1 MTTLSFV
8 KKTER
13 SLWSSSEGTRAS
25 PGLAGVSLA
34 VRVLKRNGDHMLGD
48 PPLRG
53 RLHSSPRAVHGALLP
68 SLPPHSSRSLTAR
81 VASWSVPGAESPT
94 EAGWLR
100 CAKGA
105 NGLPLPL
112 RLSKDSAGAQRR
124 LEQQASA
131 AQQLT
136 LQLTRL
142 ITANATA
149 KDGVGG
155 LCMIAAHAVGAEETC
170 LVAASTLGMETC
182 LSEHNFVRACEATCA
197 ASPVCQRLMGALG
210 YELRDAAESRASLNI
225 GSNTDSRSAALEI
238 GQVALRE
245 PLSPHGA
252 ILKQSQPPLVSALVT
267 PVCDPSSGSTVA
279 LLICCNARG
288 GRFLLCDELLCECA
302 ALHAGLLWQHH
313 IQVLRLVPLPIV
325 PLQPPDASAE
335 RLREQWR
342 SLAHGREQLREL
354 RTEGVRALERIA
366 GAASMLEPQE
376 VVCQACRRLLRAR
389 AYELRSALR
398 LASEQR
404 ASADALAQLA
414 QHWREAV
421 QLELHGEASRLGG
434 AAAAVCIA
442 EVLDEPLRAAA
453 EHAANHFTHGPKWP
467 QSNAELKTAPKTA
480 VEALERLVIQPTL
493 CLAAP
498 TLSRLIAIVDERTM
512 SVRARL
518 AQSLVE
524 QATWVAQQDA
534 STADLLTGVPT
545 SLGVWT
551 DGWHAACLAEVR
563 LHVRRITGDVPAA
576 AAANALEH
584 LVELHGEAMRAD
596 LSMQVQGASQLLR
609 SLFEQHFWHIA
620 SWVDVELKGRLV
632 YRERFLEKVRSDVP
646 RWLRLL
652 LAGIVQCSAA
662 APCRFEARA
671 AAAAA
676 GSAGTP
682 LHLESPEYAWPTL
695 SGLSD
700 RVVGELLHAVE
711 SALEPLTKQYAEVA
725 VHVRPRIKS
734 LRDPVHEQMLR
745 LLGACVSHAR
755 HVFFASRA
763 MLRAADSVQRAIL
776 ALEPQLVPL
785 RNEKK
790 DHAVAAEDVT
800 LTTRQAIKQSMLV
813 EMPQIVPALVALVAA
828 FEHKGEVLEPRIQQ
842 LLASWTERSHVR
854 LLAMLTDIVGPKAAE
869 AALPRLA
876 DVLPASAQQLA
887 DELHRDVRMF
897 HALDIASRHSLL
909 EAESHVVRCMA
920 LPAADAHLRTATGLF
935 IGRIGSAIH
944 KEVQAILDKEALAR
958 GMLATASLEEVDAAA
973 SDAATEQH
981 RNALYQKAAQVLA
994 MPVVEMLEQLLMR
1007 ALQQDDWQS
1016 PQRIA
1021 ATAVVYS
1028 KSWLVAVRARVS
1040 RRFLKAASVSEHRL
1054 LEFLMVTLE
1063 QAVGW
1068 FGMPALDVSDLAIEA
1083 DGLLTT
1089 VDDYITQL
1097 GGTLSESDCTPPAAL
1112 QVLLLHHMEERTQ
1125 PAESHDVMRGSVPS
1139 AIHAWALRRPA
1150 HVCLIDEVL
1159 AVIDAQPALTPEPD
1173 VVEEL
1178 NALVIEDD
1186 SAALEPAGSVAAKTA
1201 ATKPTPIAE
1210 EPSEPESSS
1219 RVLAHLADTLWRLN
1233 NEQLLLSQLVQV
1245 LAAAVPLCFDKD
1257 RPIEL
1262 AFYCLMEAAPA
1273 DHRLEG
1279 EREQLYYAR
1288 LSGTRL
1294 EEQQTMFRVAA
1305 PLAVQIALADGS
1317 RVEES
1322 VLQLP
1327 LLTPGL
1333 ERHGMG
1339 GKTIGTRHR
1348 LYLPL
1353 HSASAP
1359 KPISVM
1365 EVALLRGGEL
1375 RRAERLILSR
1385 LASAFGAAVARDQHA
1400 AADTKNRRCSAQE
1413 AVELRLRA
1421 EELESSLAAMR
1432 QQAFLSAAVNRE
1444 IPASGAALAAS
1455 LRALTGAEMVTLFM
1469 APDRFS
1475 EMTPQLIAEHNDFSA
1490 LNRMMQPTTPARE
1503 SSVLDALPHQGLARR
1518 AALQQ
1523 RACNCIKPIAEP
1535 VSVFDATIENRV
1547 GYKTLCVLVLPIMQ
1561 AGRAVGVLQ
1570 LTNKAASSAKAMTG
1584 APPMPG
1590 TTPAAPSSRA
1600 KAAPVTSRDLL
1611 FGAHEAHPPGAQAD
1625 GNEDDSSTAST
1636 SSSTTM
1642 AFTEQDE
1649 QAARSQLAACALL
1662 IFQARRVV
1670 ELEEHTKAAAAA
1682 ARAEHKPNFRAVAL
1696 GSPSERIPQ
1705 PPPVNIP
1712 ASRPPPLPRSHPQLS
1727 EAPTASAA
1735 AAGRAPAAGPPRAA
1749 QQELSNSSLLDA
1761 FFVITQELSGAH
1773 NLRVLLG
1780 SALRSCKRLVPVQS
1794 ASCFLTGEDDGSM
1807 LRVALVQDEHGKD
1820 VAGELSVVRIRD
1832 VRSGLAGNSLATKQT
1847 TIVQDT
1853 AADANFDP
1861 SVDCAPGYMVRSVLS
1876 TPLVGSQGR
1885 LLGVLQLCNR
1895 ITAVGTAK
1903 TMHPDPREFGN
1914 DDEIA
1919 AVVFARMLAAPLER
1933 LLAIEGFFNSQ

>member
-1 MTTLSFV
+1 M
-8 KKTER
+8 R
-13 SLWSSSEGTRAS
+13 
-25 PGLAGVSLA
+25 
-34 VRVLKRNGDHMLGD
+34 GDR
-48 PPLRG
+48 PLRG
-53 RLHSSPRAVHGALLP
+53 RLHSSPRAVQGALLP

-81 VASWSVPGAESPT
+81 VASWSVPGADSPT
-94 EAGWLR
+94 ESGWLR

-112 RLSKDSAGAQRR
+112 RLSNNSAGAQRR

-155 LCMIAAHAVGAEETC
+155 LCMIIAHAVGAEETC

-182 LSEHNFVRACEATCA
+182 LSEHNFVRACEATCV
-197 ASPVCQRLMGALG
+197 ASPVCQRLMATLG

-245 PLSPHGA
+245 PPSPHGA
-252 ILKQSQPPLVSALVT
+252 ILKQSQPPPLVSALVT

-288 GRFLLCDELLCECA
+288 GPFMLCDELLCECA

-313 IQVLRLVPLPIV
+313 IQVLRLAPLPIV
-325 PLQPPDASAE
+325 PLQPPDASDE
-335 RLREQWR
+335 RLREQWQ

-366 GAASMLEPQE
+366 GAAPTLEPQE

-414 QHWREAV
+414 HHWRVALK
-421 QLELHGEASRLGG
+421 LELHGEASRLGG

-442 EVLDEPLRAAA
+442 EVLDEPLQAAA
-453 EHAANHFTHGPKWP
+453 EHAVSHFTHGPKWP
-467 QSNAELKTAPKTA
+467 QSNAEPKTAPTTA
-480 VEALERLVIQPTL
+480 VEALERLVVQPTL

-524 QATWVAQQDA
+524 QATWVAKQDA

-563 LHVRRITGDVPAA
+563 RHVRQTAGDVPAA

-584 LVELHGEAMRAD
+584 LVELHSEAMRAE

-632 YRERFLEKVRSDVP
+632 YRERFLEKVRSNVP

-652 LAGIVQCSAA
+652 LASIVQCSAA

-682 LHLESPEYAWPTL
+682 LHIESPEYAWPTL
-695 SGLSD
+695 SGVSD

-711 SALEPLTKQYAEVA
+711 AALEPLTKQYAEVA
-725 VHVRPRIKS
+725 AHVRPRIKD
-734 LRDPVHEQMLR
+734 LRAPVHEQMLR
-745 LLGACVSHAR
+745 LLGACVLHAR
-755 HVFFASRA
+755 LVFFASRA
-763 MLRAADSVQRAIL
+763 MLRAVDSVQRAIL

-800 LTTRQAIKQSMLV
+800 LTTRQAIKQSMLI

-828 FEHKGEVLEPRIQQ
+828 FEHKSEVLEPRIQQ

-869 AALPRLA
+869 EALPRLA

-887 DELHRDVRMF
+887 DELHRDVRML
-897 HALDIASRHSLL
+897 HALDIASCHSLL
-909 EAESHVVRCMA
+909 EAEAHVVRCMA
-920 LPAADAHLRTATGLF
+920 LPTADAHLRTATGLF
-935 IGRIGSAIH
+935 IGRIGSALH
-944 KEVQAILDKEALAR
+944 KEVKAILDKEALAR
-958 GMLATASLEEVDAAA
+958 GMLATASLEEVDAA
-973 SDAATEQH
+973 STEQH

-1028 KSWLVAVRARVS
+1028 KSWLMAVRARVS
-1040 RRFLKAASVSEHRL
+1040 RRFLKAASGSEHRL
-1054 LEFLMVTLE
+1054 LEFMMAILE
-1063 QAVGW
+1063 QAAGW
-1068 FGMPALDVSDLAIEA
+1068 FGMPALGVSDFAIAA

-1097 GGTLSESDCTPPAAL
+1097 GGTLSGSDCTPPAAL
-1112 QVLLLHHMEERTQ
+1112 QVLLLHHGEERTQ

-1159 AVIDAQPALTPEPD
+1159 AVIEAQPALTPEPD
-1173 VVEEL
+1173 IVEEL

-1186 SAALEPAGSVAAKTA
+1186 SAALEPAGTAAAKTA
-1201 ATKPTPIAE
+1201 ASKPTPIAE

-1233 NEQLLLSQLVQV
+1233 NEHLLLSQLVQV
-1245 LAAAVPLCFDKD
+1245 LAAAVPLCFEKD
-1257 RPIEL
+1257 RPTEL
-1262 AFYCLMEAAPA
+1262 AVYCLMEAAPA

-1333 ERHGMG
+1333 ERHGVG
-1339 GKTIGTRHR
+1339 VKTVGTRHR

-1375 RRAERLILSR
+1375 RRAERLILNR
-1385 LASAFGAAVARDQHA
+1385 LVSAFGAAVARGQHA
-1400 AADTKNRRCSAQE
+1400 AAETKNRRCSAQE
-1413 AVELRLRA
+1413 ALELRLRA
-1421 EELESSLAAMR
+1421 EELEKSLAAMR
-1432 QQAFLSAAVNRE
+1432 RQAMLSAAVNQN
-1444 IPASGAALAAS
+1444 IPASGSALAAS

-1490 LNRMMQPTTPARE
+1490 LNSMMQPTTPARE
-1503 SSVLDALPHQGLARR
+1503 SCVLDVLPHQGLARR

-1523 RACNCIKPIAEP
+1523 RACNCINPIAEP
-1535 VSVFDATIENRV
+1535 VSVFDATLEDRV

-1570 LTNKAASSAKAMTG
+1570 LTNKATSSAKALTG
-1584 APPMPG
+1584 
-1590 TTPAAPSSRA
+1590 APSSRA
-1600 KAAPVTSRDLL
+1600 KAAPVTARDLL

-1625 GNEDDSSTAST
+1625 DNEDDSSTAST

-1682 ARAEHKPNFRAVAL
+1682 ARAEHKPNFRAAAL

-1727 EAPTASAA
+1727 EATTAA
-1735 AAGRAPAAGPPRAA
+1735 AAPAGKAPAAGPPRAA

-1832 VRSGLAGNSLATKQT
+1832 VRSGLAGNSLTTKQT
-1847 TIVQDT
+1847 TVVQDT
-1853 AADANFDP
+1853 AVDANFDP
-1861 SVDCAPGYMVRSVLS
+1861 SVDCAPGYMVRSVLT
-1876 TPLVGSQGR
+1876 TPVVGSQGR

-1903 TMHPDPREFGN
+1903 IMQPDHPREFGN
-1914 DDEIA
+1914 DDESA